1 MYFLPYTTEEQ
12 WRVVLSLPWML
23 ATERWTSPWRSRVT
37 LLTAPILKQRLL
49 AKRATRMGIRRA
61 RRLRVHRL
69 GQDQGPGL
77 APDQGNGRDRGLDHA
92 SVIRDHVRKKD
103 LGLVQRR
110 GLGRD
115 QSQESVQGPGGGQD
129 PEDVVLFVS
138 EEGHQGPQSGGG
150 HPKVEEDLAQGARRG
165 RGAQVGAKEAARGA
179 EGRTR
184 ARQPS
189 QR

>member
-23 ATERWTSPWRSRVT
+23 ATERWTSPWRSRGT

-49 AKRATRMGIRRA
+49 AKRATRMMIRRA

-103 LGLVQRR
+103 LGLGRGG
-110 GLGRD
+110 GLGPD

-138 EEGHQGPQSGGG
+138 EEGHQGPQ
-150 HPKVEEDLAQGARRG
+150 KVEEDLAQGARRG

-179 EGRTR
+179 EGR
-184 ARQPS
+184 
-189 QR
+189 

>member
-23 ATERWTSPWRSRVT
+23 ATERWTSPWRSRGT

-49 AKRATRMGIRRA
+49 AKRATRMMIRRA

-77 APDQGNGRDRGLDHA
+77 APDQGNGQDR
-92 SVIRDHVRKKD
+92 
-103 LGLVQRR
+103 
-110 GLGRD
+110 
-115 QSQESVQGPGGGQD
+115 
-129 PEDVVLFVS
+129 EDVVLFVS

-184 ARQPS
+184 
-189 QR
+189 

>member
-1 MYFLPYTTEEQ
+1 MGTEEQ

-49 AKRATRMGIRRA
+49 AKRATRMMIRRA

-92 SVIRDHVRKKD
+92 SVIRDHVRKK
-103 LGLVQRR
+103 
-110 GLGRD
+110 GLGPV

-165 RGAQVGAKEAARGA
+165 RGAQVGAKEAARG
-179 EGRTR
+179 
-184 ARQPS
+184 
-189 QR
+189 